1 MNLNLGLDI
10 QSGPFFYVSDIQPK
24 IKFIIFAVNMYKLT
38 NPLIWLRRFRHR
50 CGYGVH
56 SPFAFKFITEVLYMN
71 LPYYAYDQLDK
82 DLPMRDMFRVRKIL
96 HMLLRISN
104 WRQPDVIVCLSAP
117 PYVSSYLQAGCK
129 KADIHNH
136 IPEGQ
141 IDMCWLNDPDD
152 DIITHLNEQSVLIL
166 DNLDKHK
173 EWFSRLPAVVTF
185 DLYDVG
191 IAFFNT
197 KYNKQHYIVNF

>member
-1 MNLNLGLDI
+1 
-10 QSGPFFYVSDIQPK
+10 
-24 IKFIIFAVNMYKLT
+24 MYKIT
-38 NPLIWLRRFRHR
+38 NPLIWLRRIRNR

-71 LPYYAYDQLDK
+71 LPYYAYDELDK
-82 DLPMRDMFRVRKIL
+82 DLSMGEMFRIRKIL

-104 WRQPDVIVCLSAP
+104 WRQPDVIVCLSALP
-117 PYVSSYLQAGCK
+117 HVSRYLQTGCK
-129 KADIHNH
+129 KANIHDS

-141 IDMCWLNDPDD
+141 IDICWLNEPDD
-152 DIITHLNEQSVLIL
+152 KIIAHLDEHSVLMLDHLN
-166 DNLDKHK
+166 KHK
-173 EWFSRLPAVVTF
+173 EWFASLPSVVSF

-191 IAFFNT
+191 IAFFNP